1 MTIRFHLTNTS
12 SFCAVKTRPIA
23 FCTPDEANPERA
35 PTPKAG
41 KTVFVTIGKALAAN
55 PAKRPRKPPS
65 ILVLCLSYFLVILIV
80 IPLPFS

>member
-1 MTIRFHLTNTS
+1 MSIRFHLTHPP
-12 SFCAVKTRPIA
+12 FLRQRPDPVA

-35 PTPKAG
+35 PTPNVG
-41 KTVFVTIGKALAAN
+41 KTVFANIGRALAAN

-65 ILVLCLSYFLVILIV
+65 VFMLCLSRFELILIV